1 MDATTYGFLV
11 LAFPLAGSILIA
23 CGWKLLPGRSAG
35 WIGTGAIL
43 LCLAPTGLLNLDHIA
58 IAAVPE
64 PIRRDQST

>member
-43 LCLAPTGLLNLDHIA
+43 LSFLA
-58 IAAVPE
+58 
-64 PIRRDQST
+64 